1 MACFNVN
8 LMKYVKNN
16 HIYKMASVHV
26 SAFSDYRANRS
37 FCVADADVILVL
49 VGFQTEPIER
59 C

>member
-1 MACFNVN
+1 
-8 LMKYVKNN
+8 MKYVKNN